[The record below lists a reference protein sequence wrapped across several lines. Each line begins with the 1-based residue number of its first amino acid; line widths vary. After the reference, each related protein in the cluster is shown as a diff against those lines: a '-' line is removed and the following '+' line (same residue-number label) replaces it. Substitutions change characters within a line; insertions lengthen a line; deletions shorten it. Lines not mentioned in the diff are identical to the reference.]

1 MKKRL
6 ILLTTCVA
14 AMTVI
19 ATSCKKSDDAPAPTA
34 KPSLYSRVG
43 GKTLVTDPKNTGQMI
58 QQGRLTLRAVT
69 DSSLYVIAGDPALAK
84 YFPVL
89 LGEVSASTP
98 TFTGFNALSKNFT
111 DFLCVATGSND
122 YAYTGKSM
130 VAAHNRATNSRMGSD
145 GDVTSQKVNSA
156 DFDTFVGDVGTGLA
170 KNGVTAQNNADLV
183 NDLVDLLYTTKTD
196 IVQR

>member
-1 MKKRL
+1 MKKNL
-6 ILLTTCVA
+6 ILLTACVA
-14 AMTVI
+14 VMTVVS
-19 ATSCKKSDDAPAPTA
+19 TSCKKKEDDPAPS

-43 GKTLVTDPKNTGQMI
+43 GNTMVADPVGGAQI

-89 LGEVSASTP
+89 LGEVGGGT
-98 TFTGFNALSKNFT
+98 TTGFAALSKNFT
-111 DFLCVATGSND
+111 DFLCKATGSND

-130 VAAHNRATNSRMGSD
+130 VAAHNRATNNRMGSD

-156 DFDTFVGDVGTGLA
+156 DFDTFVGDIGTGLA
-170 KNGVTAQNNADLV
+170 QNGVTAANNEELV
-183 NDLVDLLYTTKTD
+183 NDLVALLYTTKD
-196 IVQR
+196 DVVQR